1 MTVKYEIQKIMQDED
16 NVILGEIIDDE
27 MKKNLLLY
35 EMKRL
40 DEIVPFINQGLKEAL
55 DEQEA
60 LLIIKKHEEKSIEEM
75 NKEAYTSDPAAFTL
89 RTESG
94 KIIGE
99 MIYDD
104 EELEDLRNDPTVYFL
119 SDNFVTYQDAS
130 VAGEKQFFYMEAA
143 GSDFV
148 TDKDIDSTVK
158 SVTVGIPSTETDHF
172 IRDCFDLSHD
182 ESLSSVIIGF
192 TPKDEQ

>member
-1 MTVKYEIQKIMQDED
+1 MTEKYEIQKIMQDED
-16 NVILGEIIDDE
+16 NVILSEIIDDE

-40 DEIVPFINQGLKEAL
+40 DEIVPFINEGLKEAL

-60 LLIIKKHEEKSIEEM
+60 LLIIRKHEEKSVEEM
-75 NKEAYTSDPAAFTL
+75 NKESYTSDPAAFTL

-119 SDNFVTYQDAS
+119 SDNFETYQDAS
-130 VAGEKQFFYMEAA
+130 VAGEKQFFYMESA

-192 TPKDEQ
+192 TPKDE

>member
-1 MTVKYEIQKIMQDED
+1 MDDQIIKIIQNED
-16 NVILGEIIDDE
+16 DVIIVDPMDDL
-27 MKKNLLLY
+27 MKKEVLLS
-35 EMKRL
+35 EMKRV
-40 DEIVPFINQGLKEAL
+40 DELVPFINKGIL
-55 DEQEA
+55 DTFNEDEILVVIRKNTYETQQDM
-60 LLIIKKHEEKSIEEM
+60 IQSKDKTYD
-75 NKEAYTSDPAAFTL
+75 YTFTL

-130 VAGEKQFFYMEAA
+130 VAGEKQFFYMESA

-192 TPKDEQ
+192 TPKDE

>member
-1 MTVKYEIQKIMQDED
+1 MTEKYEIQKIMQDED
-16 NVILGEIIDDE
+16 NVILSEIIDDE

-40 DEIVPFINQGLKEAL
+40 DEIVPFINEGLKEAL

-60 LLIIKKHEEKSIEEM
+60 LLIIRKHEEKSVEEM
-75 NKEAYTSDPAAFTL
+75 NKESYTSDPAAFTL

-192 TPKDEQ
+192 TPKDE

>member
-1 MTVKYEIQKIMQDED
+1 MTEKYEIQKIMQDED
-16 NVILGEIIDDE
+16 NVILSEIIDDE

-40 DEIVPFINQGLKEAL
+40 DEIVPFINEGLKEAL

-60 LLIIKKHEEKSIEEM
+60 LLIIRKHEEKSVEEM
-75 NKEAYTSDPAAFTL
+75 NKESYTSDPAAFTL

-130 VAGEKQFFYMEAA
+130 VAGEKQFFYMESA

-192 TPKDEQ
+192 TPKDE